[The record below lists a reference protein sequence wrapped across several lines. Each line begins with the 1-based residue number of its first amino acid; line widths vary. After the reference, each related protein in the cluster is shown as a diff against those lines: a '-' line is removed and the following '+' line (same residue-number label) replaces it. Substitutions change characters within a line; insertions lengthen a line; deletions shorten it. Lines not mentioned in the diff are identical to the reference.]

1 MLALVLSGGGIKGA
15 YQAGAIQA
23 VFESGYRPDIVT
35 GISVGALNAAFL
47 AVHQDS
53 DQAGARLSQFWETE
67 VTEPAKFVK
76 KRPWYD
82 LVYRVL
88 TKRWDGVVD
97 TKPLGEVVG
106 RVLAPHFPRQGGIQ
120 VRVGAV
126 DLYSGAL
133 VYTGPDSPDFTA
145 AVLASTAEPVSM
157 PLRSIRGVPYY
168 DGGLRD
174 IAPLKQAITLGAT
187 SIVCILCQAPE
198 VSAKPKLDSD
208 VFNLIQRVLEIV
220 TNEIVEND
228 LKTAETVNQL
238 LLDLPAEVRGHP
250 YFADKRVIPLTV
262 IRPAAEIKVSLDS
275 FTAEDIHRML
285 DQGRRDAAAV
295 LSQRPVAPNEL

>member
-1 MLALVLSGGGIKGA
+1 M
-15 YQAGAIQA
+15 
-23 VFESGYRPDIVT
+23 T

-53 DQAGARLSQFWETE
+53 EQAGARLGQFWETE

-76 KRPWYD
+76 RRPWYD

-97 TKPLGEVVG
+97 TKPLAEVVG

-126 DLYSGAL
+126 DLHSGAL
-133 VYTGPDSPDFTA
+133 VYTGPESPDFTA

-174 IAPLKQAITLGAT
+174 IAPLKQAIMLGAT
-187 SIVCILCQAPE
+187 SIVCILCQAAE

-208 VFNLIQRVLEIV
+208 VFNLIQRVLDIV

-228 LKTAETVNQL
+228 LKTAENVNQL
-238 LLDLPAEVRGHP
+238 LSDLPAEVLVHP

-262 IRPAAEIKVSLDS
+262 IRPTAEIKVSLDS
-275 FTAEDIHRML
+275 FTSEDIRRML
-285 DQGRRDAAAV
+285 DQGRRDAGAV
-295 LSQRPVAPNEL
+295 LSQGPVAPTEL

>member
-23 VFESGYRPDIVT
+23 VFDSGLRPGIVT

-53 DQAGARLSQFWETE
+53 DQAGARLSQFWEME

-97 TKPLGEVVG
+97 TKPLAEVVG

-157 PLRSIRGVPYY
+157 PLRSIRGCRITTA
-168 DGGLRD
+168 GSGTLRRSSRLSRS
-174 IAPLKQAITLGAT
+174 APR
-187 SIVCILCQAPE
+187 
-198 VSAKPKLDSD
+198 VSCASSARRRRSRQSPSW
-208 VFNLIQRVLEIV
+208 
-220 TNEIVEND
+220 
-228 LKTAETVNQL
+228 TVMCS
-238 LLDLPAEVRGHP
+238 
-250 YFADKRVIPLTV
+250 T
-262 IRPAAEIKVSLDS
+262 
-275 FTAEDIHRML
+275 
-285 DQGRRDAAAV
+285 
-295 LSQRPVAPNEL
+295 